1 MEAGRTSWTRQRECF
16 PPTKLPNSFAA
27 RRETSGPP
35 VRATRSMRTSVTKA
49 ALASLP
55 GHQPTQI
62 ARNSLQAADLVWG
75 PAAALPIVQHGMM

>member
-35 VRATRSMRTSVTKA
+35 VRATRSTRTSVTKA

-62 ARNSLQAADLVWG
+62 ARNSLQPLIWWG
-75 PAAALPIVQHGMM
+75 PATALPVVQHGMM